1 MLGYSFRL
9 YNSWPKSQN
18 FIVID
23 IVFDYLAPKPSST
36 TLVYDLAH
44 NDRDTHSTFEHI
56 FIRQGYLHLTARLK
70 AVVFDR
76 RYAFKTSLALQKV
89 SFILST
95 ASMVVLC
102 ISTYYFVLILIPL
115 LLCMALVLY
124 FYLKTSVEVRRV
136 EAIC

>member
-36 TLVYDLAH
+36 SLVYDLAH
-44 NDRDTHSTFEHI
+44 NDSDTHSTFEHI

-70 AVVFDR
+70 AVVI
-76 RYAFKTSLALQKV
+76 KTSLALQKV
-89 SFILST
+89 SFSLSS